1 METKEY
7 ARIAEE
13 IFGRQPAVQTEE
25 FNAEM
30 EAQLETLTPAE
41 KEAVLAACLEG
52 KTKDEEQR
60 KDYAKGMRKL
70 RHPSRSKKLLPF
82 MSPRGED

>member
-30 EAQLETLTPAE
+30 EAQLGTLTPAE
-41 KEAVLAACLEG
+41 KEAVLSACLEG
-52 KTKDEEQR
+52 KAKDG
-60 KDYAKGMRKL
+60 DYAKGMRKL
-70 RHPSRSKKLLPF
+70 RHPTRSKKLLPF
-82 MSPRGED
+82 MQPRGEN